1 MLGVSRTVNAGN
13 VREFEQLRIF
23 TVGDTIVYGA
33 LPSRQS
39 YSEFRTTTVRE
50 REVVFEDLK
59 HDFPQRIGYRAA
71 GDSLLAYIEGSQ
83 GASTRRIP
91 FAYVRTSCPDGKH

>member
-1 MLGVSRTVNAGN
+1 MLGVSRTVNAGK
-13 VREFEQLRIF
+13 VREFEQLKIF
-23 TVGDTIVYGA
+23 AAGDTVVYGA

-39 YSEFRTTTVRE
+39 YSEFRAITVQE
-50 REVVFEDLK
+50 REVVFENLK

-71 GDSLLAYIEGSQ
+71 GDSLLAYIEGPQ

-91 FAYVRTSCPDGKH
+91 FAYVRTTCPDGKF